1 MRVSGE
7 MKPVLLLS
15 LVAGICSAAE
25 PAKERWIYLPTNF
38 QVDERAEEIAA
49 LVRRAGKAG
58 YTHALV
64 ADSKFSRLST
74 VMPNYAP
81 NVEKVKA
88 AAREAKIEIVPALFP
103 VGYSNDMLFHDP
115 NLAEGLPVKDAPYL
129 VKNGRATIQPDPD
142 LSLPGGAMND
152 RSGWSFIDENLAV
165 EDGTMRSGP
174 TDANARMQRVV
185 KVKPYRQYHV
195 SVRIRSEG
203 LAGGMAEIKVIGK
216 DGKQLQWTYLK
227 VQADQEWTRHDVT
240 FNSLESEEV
249 GIYFGVW
256 GGHRGD
262 LWWDD
267 AMIEECGPVNLL
279 RRPGA
284 PLTVRRADGKALEE
298 GKDYDK
304 VVNPGTGTR
313 PWPGE
318 FTGWQE
324 PPVLHVHGVADGEV
338 LKVSYYHTHV
348 VHDGQ
353 VCGCVEEPAFQALL
367 KDQSVKVPSLW
378 QSRTHLMSHDEWRVL
393 GWDESC
399 RKSGLTPG
407 GIAAKNVRF
416 CTGLLESAAPGG
428 RILVWNDMFDPH
440 HNALKDYYLVNGTL
454 EGSWEGLD
462 ARVEI
467 MNWNFGKRDESLAF
481 FAKRGHSQVIA
492 GFYDEPLGNIS
503 RWLDSAA
510 QVKGVK
516 GFMYTT
522 WRNDYSKLEEVAAIL
537 GKKGW

>member
-1 MRVSGE
+1 
-7 MKPVLLLS
+7 MKPLLFLP
-15 LVAGICSAAE
+15 LLAGIGFAAE
-25 PAKERWIYLPTNF
+25 PPKERWVYLPANF
-38 QVDERAEEIAA
+38 QVDEKAEEIAA
-49 LVRRAGKAG
+49 LITRAGKAG

-64 ADSKFSRLST
+64 ADSKFSRLAT

-88 AAREAKIEIVPALFP
+88 AAQTAKMEIVPAVFP

-129 VKNGRATIQPDPD
+129 VRGGEARIQADPE

-152 RSGWSFIDENLAV
+152 RSGWGFIDDNVVL
-165 EDGTMRSGP
+165 EDGSLHSGP
-174 TDANARMQRVV
+174 TEANSRIQRTV
-185 KVKPYRQYHV
+185 KVKPFRQYHV
-195 SVRIRSEG
+195 SARIRSKG
-203 LAGGMAEIKVIGK
+203 FTGGMAEIKAIGK
-216 DGKQLQWTYLK
+216 DGKLLQWSYLK
-227 VQADQEWTRHDVT
+227 VQPDQDWTRHDVT
-240 FNSLESEEV
+240 FNSLASEEV

-267 AMIEECGPVNLL
+267 AAIGECGPVNLL

-284 PLTVRRADGKALEE
+284 PLTMKRADGTALVE
-298 GKDYDK
+298 GSDFAKL
-304 VVNPGTGTR
+304 VNPGTGTK

-318 FTGWQE
+318 FTAWQE
-324 PPVLHVHGVADGEV
+324 PPAIQVKGIADGEI

-348 VHDGQ
+348 VYDGQ
-353 VCGCVEEPAFQALL
+353 VSACVEEPAFQALL
-367 KDQSVKVPSLW
+367 KDQSARVPALW
-378 QSRTHLMSHDEWRVL
+378 QSRTHLMSHDEWRLL

-399 RKSGLTPG
+399 RKAGLTPG
-407 GIAAKNVRF
+407 GIAAKNVKF
-416 CTGLLESAAPGG
+416 CTGLLESAVPGG

-440 HNALKDYYLVNGTL
+440 HNAVKDYYLVNGTL

-462 ARVEI
+462 PKVEI

-481 FAKRGHSQVIA
+481 FGRRGHPQVIA
-492 GFYDEPLGNIS
+492 GFYDESLGNVGK
-503 RWLDSAA
+503 WLDSAA
-510 QVKGVK
+510 KVKGIR

-522 WRNDYSKLEEVAAIL
+522 WRNDYSRLEEVAAIL
-537 GKKGW
+537 RARGW